1 MTARSIAK
9 KTTQKAAPE
18 ETAPTPPEGTAPKAA
33 EPAPQAPT
41 EEPVP
46 QAPTDEP
53 APAPVENED
62 PQWSEVSVA
71 TGDAPGLNV
80 RPAKS
85 TDGLPIGSLPN
96 GMAVL
101 AGPDEDGWREVKGA
115 GWVLSEYLA

>member
-1 MTARSIAK
+1 MTERNTAK
-9 KTTQKAAPE
+9 KTAQKAAPAE
-18 ETAPTPPEGTAPKAA
+18 TAPKAA

-53 APAPVENED
+53 APAPVKNED